1 MNQSE
6 AQGTLVSPITVGS
19 RVEEQHQRKP
29 WTQPRLHASPVKLT
43 LHDDTYGDVDS
54 PGEDPDNFV
63 DGSKDRLRL

>member
-6 AQGTLVSPITVGS
+6 SHGTPGTPTTVGY
-19 RVEEQHQRKP
+19 RVEDRHQRKP

>member
-1 MNQSE
+1 MNQS
-6 AQGTLVSPITVGS
+6 ASHGTPGAPTTVGY
-19 RVEEQHQRKP
+19 RVEDQHQRKP